1 MMILYLIPAL
11 GADFRLFSHLTLPNY
26 EKRVLPKLT
35 PEKNESLEHYAKRLI
50 LHIDQSKPVVLIG
63 CSLGGILAIE
73 IAKQIK
79 TRHIIII
86 SSIKTRLEMDWR
98 FAILRV
104 TKLHRLFP
112 YQLLKGREN
121 CVINY
126 MMGIGKNDELFYKML
141 KESDWRF
148 TKWAVNQVIHW
159 KNDVDVSAFHI
170 HGKEDRIFLASKI
183 SNATFI
189 RGGHFLI
196 VQQAKLIEP
205 HLLAE
210 LERNT
215 K

>member
-79 TRHIIII
+79 TKNVILI
-86 SSIKTRLEMDWR
+86 SSIKTHLEMDWR
-98 FAILRV
+98 FAVLRF
-104 TKLHRLFP
+104 TKLHRFVP
-112 YQLLKGREN
+112 YRMLKGRKN
-121 CVINY
+121 SLLNY
-126 MMGIGKNDELFYKML
+126 MMGLQNTDGLFYTML
-141 KESDWRF
+141 KETDWRF

-159 KNDVDVSAFHI
+159 KNDVDVNAFHI

-183 SNATFI
+183 FNATFI